1 MMLVV
6 TAPSSMSE
14 ELNTINVYYPQS
26 IEKSPRPSANSGKG
40 VDGDPGHEKD
50 NNILA

>member
-6 TAPSSMSE
+6 TAPSPMSE
-14 ELNTINVYYPQS
+14 GLYAIGVYYSQS
-26 IEKSPRPSANSGKG
+26 IKKSPRPSANSPKG